1 MLHPSVRRDGVD
13 EGRSSEAKENRID
26 VGPVIGWRR
35 PCIRVAICLSIDQEK
50 LFREHKGV
58 EARVD
63 RGEEATT
70 SPKGL
75 SYPKAKHQSE
85 WRWTQRSAIVSRRQI
100 Y

>member
-1 MLHPSVRRDGVD
+1 MLHPSVRREGVD
-13 EGRSSEAKENRID
+13 EENRID
-26 VGPVIGWRR
+26 VSPVIGWRR
-35 PCIRVAICLSIDQEK
+35 PCMRVAVCLSIDQEK
-50 LFREHKGV
+50 LLREHKGV
-58 EARVD
+58 EARVNS
-63 RGEEATT
+63 GEEATT